1 VARRGEPPFTTERKV
16 TFTLVPLYS
25 GIVLIP
31 RPHYPGRKEYEVLSI
46 SMKKRRWRRPGLIKY
61 IILRAWYKCRYLC
74 RCLIDGVLLALPLR
88 ARISLDFFRH
98 HGKFQRLASPRT
110 FSEKIAHRKLFDR
123 DPRMPFLS
131 DKILVKQHVM
141 EVLGQSG

>member
-1 VARRGEPPFTTERKV
+1 
-16 TFTLVPLYS
+16 
-25 GIVLIP
+25 
-31 RPHYPGRKEYEVLSI
+31 
-46 SMKKRRWRRPGLIKY
+46 MKKRHWRRPGLIKY
-61 IILRAWYKCRYLC
+61 IILRAWNKCRYLC

-98 HGKFQRLASPRT
+98 HGKFPRLASPRT

-131 DKILVKQHVM
+131 DKILVEQHVM
-141 EVLGQSG
+141 EVLGAEWVIPTLWSGEKLLEIHRFPISISILHTWKQRSFRNGACSF